1 MIRRPLRSTLFP
13 YTTLF
18 RSSFSAALRAG
29 RADRAP
35 HALTPPAAGSPTCPS
50 KGSSRDGRAQEDR
63 DQDCPKGDQEARAA
77 PPAAA
82 VRRRAVAAPAGVRAA
97 PAGPGRPRARRP
109 WRVPGL
115 RLLRRLE
122 PGPGG
127 RGAGGL
133 APL

>member
-63 DQDCPKGDQEARAA
+63 DEDCPKGDEEARPA

-82 VRRRAVAAPAGVRAA
+82 VRRPAVASPAGVRGAA
-97 PAGPGRPRARRP
+97 AGPGRPPTR
-109 WRVPGL
+109 
-115 RLLRRLE
+115 
-122 PGPGG
+122 GPCSVSF
-127 RGAGGL
+127 
-133 APL
+133 